1 MPSADAVLFVD
12 DDNAL
17 LRGLSSAIKRRL
29 TEVSILTADNTDDA
43 LKLARQ
49 KNASVA
55 VIDLEI
61 DPTVGPES
69 GLSLLTSLIE
79 VSSEIRTIVLTGHSD
94 STWGIEALRR
104 GAGSFVTKPAS
115 YDHIYYLIKDALQQS
130 RLAQQLSQTL
140 KSEPLN
146 LYRKR
151 LGLLSASPTMEACLD
166 SAAFSAST
174 RQPLLILGATG
185 CGKSL
190 LARAI
195 HSASDNPAT
204 PFIHYQPNFG
214 SPDLVSSELFGH
226 ERGAFTGALE
236 KRRGLIEEADGGT
249 LFLDE
254 VDELPLETQIRVLHV
269 LQEKVFRPL
278 GGKKE
283 LHSDFRLI
291 AASNRNIEE
300 SLASGKLRE
309 DFFHRIAHDTI
320 VIPAL
325 TERRE
330 DIPLLVRNILAEIAE
345 RENRRVLRLENS
357 ALGKLT
363 SYNWPGNIRELHAVL
378 TNAAARAYYLGSE
391 IINSSHVQLK
401 TPIKPKPQPTGGSLR
416 ERMQNAEKQA
426 IAEALKHARGNQS
439 EAARL
444 LQIQR
449 TSLRRLA
456 VRYNLLS

>member
-29 TEVSILTADNTDDA
+29 DNISILIADNSEDA
-43 LKLARQ
+43 LKLAQ
-49 KNASVA
+49 QTNVSVA

-61 DPTVGPES
+61 DPKTGPES

-79 VSSEIRTIVLTGHSD
+79 ITTEIRTIVLTGHSD
-94 STWGIEALRR
+94 TTWGIEALRR

-130 RLAQQLSQTL
+130 RLARQLSQTL
-140 KSEPLN
+140 KDAPLSP
-146 LYRKR
+146 YRRR
-151 LGLLSASPTMEACLD
+151 LGLLTASPSMETCLD

-195 HSASDNPAT
+195 HSASDNPSA
-204 PFIHYQPNFG
+204 PFVHYQPNFG

-226 ERGAFTGALE
+226 ERGAYTGALE

-254 VDELPLETQIRVLHV
+254 VDELPLETQVRVLHV

-278 GGKKE
+278 GAKKD
-283 LHSDFRLI
+283 LRSNFRLI

-300 SLASGKLRE
+300 SLATGKLRE

-320 VIPAL
+320 TIPSL
-325 TERRE
+325 SERRE
-330 DIPLLVRNILAEIAE
+330 DIPLLTRNFLADIAE
-345 RENRRVLRLENS
+345 KENRRVLRMENS

-363 SYNWPGNIRELHAVL
+363 THGWPGNVRELQATL
-378 TNAAARAYYLGSE
+378 TNAAARAYYMGSE
-391 IINSSHVQLK
+391 VIAASHIQLK
-401 TPIKPKPQPTGGSLR
+401 TPGISRLPSSGGSLR
-416 ERMQNAEKQA
+416 DRMQNAEKQA
-426 IAEALKHARGNQS
+426 IAEALKNARGNQS

-449 TSLRRLA
+449 ASLRRLA
-456 VRYNLLS
+456 VKYNLL